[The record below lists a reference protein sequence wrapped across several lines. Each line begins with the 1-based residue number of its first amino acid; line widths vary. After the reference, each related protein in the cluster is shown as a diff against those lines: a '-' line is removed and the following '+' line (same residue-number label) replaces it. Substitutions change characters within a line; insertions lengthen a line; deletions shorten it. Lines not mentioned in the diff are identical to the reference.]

1 VLTWT
6 TGDRLLVTICA
17 GCFLIEASRRKVIA
31 TDSPRSQ
38 SIEQSFAE
46 LKAHLRKA
54 ASDTPVWVKLIFG
67 SPSKPAPVRRP
78 ILEDDRLGGRLGIAY
93 HVAPLI

>member
-1 VLTWT
+1 T

-17 GCFLIEASRRKVIA
+17 GCFLMRLPRRKVMA

-54 ASDTPVWVKLIFG
+54 ASDTPGMGQL
-67 SPSKPAPVRRP
+67 
-78 ILEDDRLGGRLGIAY
+78 ILEVHLNRRRF
-93 HVAPLI
+93 VARSWKMTA

>member
-1 VLTWT
+1 MLTWT

-17 GCFLIEASRRKVIA
+17 GCFLMRLPRRKVIA

-38 SIEQSFAE
+38 SIEQSFVE

-54 ASDTPVWVKLIFG
+54 ASDTPGMGQLIFG

>member
-17 GCFLIEASRRKVIA
+17 GCFLMRLPRRKVIA

-54 ASDTPVWVKLIFG
+54 ASDTPGMGQTNFWKSI
-67 SPSKPAPVRRP
+67 
-78 ILEDDRLGGRLGIAY
+78 
-93 HVAPLI
+93 

>member
-1 VLTWT
+1 MLTWT

-17 GCFLIEASRRKVIA
+17 GCFLMRLPRRKVIA

-38 SIEQSFAE
+38 SIEQSFVE

-54 ASDTPVWVKLIFG
+54 ASDTPGMGQL
-67 SPSKPAPVRRP
+67 
-78 ILEDDRLGGRLGIAY
+78 ILEVHLNRRRF
-93 HVAPLI
+93 VARSWKMTA